1 MKWLLLLAASLQ
13 LASPEDLKS
22 VQTEPN
28 LERRSERA
36 LDHASEVLTNLRPD
50 LETKEWSKVAI
61 ELADFRAAVDLCLD
75 SLKSTGKSARRSPKY
90 FKKAEVRLRELGRR
104 LKGLQQLLPVDDR
117 TKMDDLM
124 DYVDKVQDDLVNLTM
139 GVR

>member
-1 MKWLLLLAASLQ
+1 MKWLLVLAASLP
-13 LASPEDLKS
+13 LASSADLKS
-22 VQTEPN
+22 VQAEPN

-36 LDHASEVLTNLRPD
+36 LDYAGEVLSTLRTD
-50 LETKEWSKVAI
+50 LESKDWNKVAT
-61 ELADFRAAVDLCLD
+61 ELADFRAGVDLCVE
-75 SLKSTGKSARRSPKY
+75 SLKSTGKTARRNPKY

-124 DYVDKVQDDLVNLTM
+124 DYVDKLQDDLVNLTM

>member
-1 MKWLLLLAASLQ
+1 MKWLLLLAAGLPF
-13 LASPEDLKS
+13 ATAADLKS
-22 VQTEPN
+22 VQAEPN

-36 LDHASEVLTNLRPD
+36 LDYASEVLTNLRTD
-50 LETKEWSKVAI
+50 LESKDWSKVAI
-61 ELADFRAAVDLCLD
+61 ELADFRAGVDLSVG
-75 SLKSTGKSARRSPKY
+75 SLKSTGKTARRNPKY

-104 LKGLQQLLPVDDR
+104 LKGLQLLLHVDDR

-124 DYVDKVQDDLVNLTM
+124 DYVDQVQDELVNLTM

>member
-1 MKWLLLLAASLQ
+1 MKWLLVLAASLH
-13 LASPEDLKS
+13 LASSADLKS
-22 VQTEPN
+22 VQAEPN

-36 LDHASEVLTNLRPD
+36 LDYAGEVLSNLRAD
-50 LETKEWSKVAI
+50 LESKEWNTVAI
-61 ELADFRAAVDLCLD
+61 ELADFRAGVDVCVE
-75 SLKSTGKSARRSPKY
+75 SLKSTGKTARRNPKY

-117 TKMDDLM
+117 PKIEDLM
-124 DYVDKVQDDLVNLTM
+124 EYVDKLQDELVNLTM

>member
-1 MKWLLLLAASLQ
+1 MKWLLVLAVSLP
-13 LASPEDLKS
+13 LASSADLKS
-22 VQTEPN
+22 VQAEPN

-36 LDHASEVLTNLRPD
+36 LDYAGEVLSTLRTD
-50 LETKEWSKVAI
+50 LESKDWNKVAT
-61 ELADFRAAVDLCLD
+61 ELADFRAGVDLCVE
-75 SLKSTGKSARRSPKY
+75 SLKSTGKTARRNPKY

-124 DYVDKVQDDLVNLTM
+124 DYVDKLQDDLVNLTM

>member
-1 MKWLLLLAASLQ
+1 MKWLLLLTASIH
-13 LASPEDLKS
+13 LASSADLKS

-36 LDHASEVLTNLRPD
+36 LDYASEVLTNLRTD
-50 LETKEWSKVAI
+50 VESKDWSKVSA
-61 ELADFRAAVDLCLD
+61 ELADFRAGVDLCVE
-75 SLKSTGKSARRSPKY
+75 SLKSTRKTARRNPKY

-104 LKGLQQLLPVDDR
+104 LKGLQQLLHVDDR
-117 TKMDDLM
+117 TKMGNLIE
-124 DYVDKVQDDLVNLTM
+124 YVDQVQDDLVNLTM